1 MTDSHCAAQRTV
13 VGSHG
18 KRAAKET
25 LRAAKGAALIYLDP
39 PFGTGK
45 SFYLSDPDTAG
56 VDGELAYDD
65 PQWEPYTLPS
75 CAAQIAELSAS
86 ALANDGVVVVHCDA
100 RASWAVESVFAAAL
114 GHDSYHGH
122 IVVRAGSRDSA
133 PRPSKS
139 LTLTSTHNLL
149 HIFGRSALP
158 QIPGSIPSFV
168 VDGTRHLDTLW
179 TDLEIRG
186 RMTRYPTEKSE
197 GLAER
202 LISWLT
208 RPGDIVV
215 DPFAGSGTV
224 PAVAVRMGRR
234 IVSGDRSSVAAKI
247 SSSRIAAAAESM
259 GCVVSMTNT
268 IAPDSPNE
276 R

>member
-1 MTDSHCAAQRTV
+1 
-13 VGSHG
+13 
-18 KRAAKET
+18 
-25 LRAAKGAALIYLDP
+25 
-39 PFGTGK
+39 
-45 SFYLSDPDTAG
+45 
-56 VDGELAYDD
+56 
-65 PQWEPYTLPS
+65 
-75 CAAQIAELSAS
+75 
-86 ALANDGVVVVHCDA
+86 
-100 RASWAVESVFAAAL
+100 
-114 GHDSYHGH
+114 
-122 IVVRAGSRDSA
+122 
-133 PRPSKS
+133 
-139 LTLTSTHNLL
+139 
-149 HIFGRSALP
+149 
-158 QIPGSIPSFV
+158 
-168 VDGTRHLDTLW
+168 
-179 TDLEIRG
+179 
-186 RMTRYPTEKSE
+186 MTRYPTEKSE